1 MVQNNDPRRGDK
13 GDGREGGG
21 QFQTHFAILGKI
33 DLERLGIV
41 FEPERGHGEQ
51 DVFAIHRLALLLL
64 AFLGCCATLV
74 NRPSSSPRHPAHI
87 PSLVMNEMNS
97 LTHSCMHSLAS
108 FAILAFS
115 GSAVFMMRAT
125 GAKLR
130 MLASDVAANDEED
143 AGAERATCCRGRELV
158 ATVSEDMTSKDRM
171 GGGREQASE
180 WTATRPDRGEAR
192 CDASHG

>member
-1 MVQNNDPRRGDK
+1 M
-13 GDGREGGG
+13 
-21 QFQTHFAILGKI
+21 L
-33 DLERLGIV
+33 
-41 FEPERGHGEQ
+41 
-51 DVFAIHRLALLLL
+51 
-64 AFLGCCATLV
+64 
-74 NRPSSSPRHPAHI
+74 

-130 MLASDVAANDEED
+130 MLASDVAAKDED
-143 AGAERATCCRGRELV
+143 AGAERATCCRGRELL

-180 WTATRPDRGEAR
+180 WTATRPDREEAR
-192 CDASHG
+192 CDASHGWRRRRSSCGRQRMRTGWSKSWCSVAHSDSHMGPATSQRRGKAAWL